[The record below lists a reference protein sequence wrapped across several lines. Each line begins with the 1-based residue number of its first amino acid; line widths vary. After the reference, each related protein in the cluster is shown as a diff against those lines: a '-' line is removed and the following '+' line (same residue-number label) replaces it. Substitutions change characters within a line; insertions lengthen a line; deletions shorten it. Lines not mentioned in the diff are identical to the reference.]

1 MSDGPNH
8 QEFQEQ
14 NAKDRD
20 ARLKYVDFTGLAVS
34 LVSIAL
40 TAFGGLETRT
50 LFMIVAVTASVVGL
64 VKFIARKTA

>member
-1 MSDGPNH
+1 MSNEPNH
-8 QEFQEQ
+8 QELQEQ

-20 ARLKYVDFTGLAVS
+20 AALRYVEFAALALS

-40 TAFGGLETRT
+40 TAFGVLETRI

-64 VKFIARKTA
+64 IEFIARKMA